1 MSLKAKDMINF
12 NIFNIY
18 VLKLNISYYMYFQ
31 RIFMSLG
38 TKRILIAEDDHISAN
53 YLKGLLAEEG
63 YGDIHI
69 TDKGEDVIRLAKEI
83 KPDLVIMDIMLS
95 DNISGCE
102 AALQIHNE
110 LKTTK
115 IIFLTAYCEEEMV
128 SYAIDAKAAAY
139 LVKPYRDNEIL
150 ATIKLMFAQPSTPS
164 PQHELTQEEIEIKNG
179 YVFNT
184 KLKRLFKDDQEVPLG
199 KKPLKLIE
207 ILAKNKNTSVS
218 NEQICFHIWGEIK
231 NDKTLRSLIYR
242 IRTKLKSDLIKNI
255 NGLGYTIV

>member
-1 MSLKAKDMINF
+1 MPQNTQK
-12 NIFNIY
+12 
-18 VLKLNISYYMYFQ
+18 
-31 RIFMSLG
+31 
-38 TKRILIAEDDHISAN
+38 ILIAEDDHISAN
-53 YLKGLLAEEG
+53 YLKGLLQEEG
-63 YGDIHI
+63 YREIRI
-69 TDKGEDVIRLAKEI
+69 TDKGEEVVKLAKEI
-83 KPDLVIMDIMLS
+83 KPDLIIMDIMLS

-110 LKTTK
+110 LKTVK

-150 ATIKLMFAQPSTPS
+150 ATIKLMFAQSSIS
-164 PQHELTQEEIEIKNG
+164 PQQQELTQEEIEIKNG

-184 KLKRLFKDDQEVPLG
+184 RLKRLFKDNQEVPLG

-242 IRTKLKSDLIKNI
+242 IRARVKNDLIKNI
-255 NGLGYTIV
+255 NGLGYTIA